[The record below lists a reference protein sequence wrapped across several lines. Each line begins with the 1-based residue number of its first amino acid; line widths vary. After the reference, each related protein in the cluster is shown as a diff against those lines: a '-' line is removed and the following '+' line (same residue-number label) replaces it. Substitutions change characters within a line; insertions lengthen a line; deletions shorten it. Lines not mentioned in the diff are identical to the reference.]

1 MVEGLLCSW
10 SAGPGEGTFSFK
22 TDVLQYKVQGKGRWL
37 SEHQITSSNCDAGC
51 WLLAVLQR
59 GQELEKG
66 LGRWWASGQ
75 QRAVDASIAFTH
87 GQQHY
92 RYGCFAQAF
101 CGLDGLEGLMLAA
114 SPVFGAKP
122 P

>member
-1 MVEGLLCSW
+1 LAVGRFAE
-10 SAGPGEGTFSFK
+10 GPGTR
-22 TDVLQYKVQGKGRWL
+22 KG
-37 SEHQITSSNCDAGC
+37 Q
-51 WLLAVLQR
+51 AVVSD
-59 GQELEKG
+59 
-66 LGRWWASGQ
+66 RWWASGQ
-75 QRAVDASIAFTH
+75 QRAVDAGIAFTH

>member
-1 MVEGLLCSW
+1 
-10 SAGPGEGTFSFK
+10 
-22 TDVLQYKVQGKGRWL
+22 
-37 SEHQITSSNCDAGC
+37 
-51 WLLAVLQR
+51 
-59 GQELEKG
+59 
-66 LGRWWASGQ
+66 
-75 QRAVDASIAFTH
+75 VDASIAFTH

-101 CGLDGLEGLMLAA
+101 CGLEGLMLAA

>member
-1 MVEGLLCSW
+1 VVGIRAAS
-10 SAGPGEGTFSFK
+10 
-22 TDVLQYKVQGKGRWL
+22 RWT
-37 SEHQITSSNCDAGC
+37 QAF
-51 WLLAVLQR
+51 
-59 GQELEKG
+59 
-66 LGRWWASGQ
+66 
-75 QRAVDASIAFTH
+75 AFTH